1 MKIVFLQFFK
11 IYHFMSENLFLTYKT
26 ASYNAKKKVK
36 KSKSEK
42 I

>member
-1 MKIVFLQFFK
+1 
-11 IYHFMSENLFLTYKT
+11 MSENLFSTYKT

-42 I
+42 YKNNACIWSENKI